1 MARLCLGASFLRPH
15 AAPPSQGFRGKTLR
29 GAPAPPP
36 GPPGDAVAPAAAPA
50 RRRCAGAEA
59 RNLSAQFPGPAGP
72 CSSPCAS
79 PAGRLQLPGGRRSC
93 AGSQLTRLSSG
104 PAQPGLG
111 AMYAVYKQAH
121 PPTGLEF
128 SMYCNFFSNSER
140 NLVVA
145 GTSQLYV
152 YRLNRDAE
160 VGPGRAGVQPPP
172 PVSHCGLEWAP
183 SYRPR
188 GKGRR
193 ARWALRSPPSSLPWS
208 PPPAGHGGLPEASL
222 LPFFFQ
228 RMI

>member
-1 MARLCLGASFLRPH
+1 MSGRPFLRPH
-15 AAPPSQGFRGKTLR
+15 AAPPSQGFRAKTLR

-36 GPPGDAVAPAAAPA
+36 GPPGAAVAPAAAPA

-72 CSSPCAS
+72 CSPPCAS
-79 PAGRLQLPGGRRSC
+79 PAGRLQLPGVRRSC

-104 PAQPGLG
+104 PAQLGLG

-172 PVSHCGLEWAP
+172 SGLSLRAGVGAQVQAERQRQTSPVGPPKPALLTALVSSCWAW
-183 SYRPR
+183 RPV
-188 GKGRR
+188 RR
-193 ARWALRSPPSSLPWS
+193 ISL
-208 PPPAGHGGLPEASL
+208 AFF
-222 LPFFFQ
+222 FFFQ
-228 RMI
+228 QMV